1 MRPPVGRHSSGRAW
15 HRLGGR
21 TVLRWRQGGPVVKL
35 VGLEA
40 PEPVLTRLEASDD
53 RVPGRGGVGARVLG
67 RRRVAAAD
75 VPALGAPPQVE
86 PPPAGRLAL
95 NAPRAARRNRRVDP
109 RYGCHWSP
117 F

>member
-1 MRPPVGRHSSGRAW
+1 MVF
-15 HRLGGR
+15 
-21 TVLRWRQGGPVVKL
+21 RWRQFGAVAVKL

-67 RRRVAAAD
+67 RRCVAAAD

-86 PPPAGRLAL
+86 PPAAARLAFH
-95 NAPRAARRNRRVDP
+95 APRTTRW
-109 RYGCHWSP
+109 YGRIDSRCSRHSSP
-117 F
+117 SCSVSGSRTKKCVSPGAD